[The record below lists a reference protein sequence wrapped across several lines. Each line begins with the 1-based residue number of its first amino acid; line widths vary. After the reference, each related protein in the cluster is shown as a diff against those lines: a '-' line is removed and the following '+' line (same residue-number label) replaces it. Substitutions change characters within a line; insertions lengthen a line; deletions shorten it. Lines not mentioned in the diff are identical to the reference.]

1 MPLINPIAIIKKWAN
16 GTTNPADVVLP
27 PVATSN
33 TVANQEIGLPPS
45 QEQDP
50 AVGGQ
55 YVKRAEMNGIF
66 KLYSEHIE
74 FINKGGSYTFNND
87 IANAGGY
94 SQGATLWSDYYKRF
108 VTSLKDNNTD
118 NFVTDVNK
126 IDGISWGFTELSDY
140 INIPEIPI
148 TADLT
153 TNGTEIVVYCGKS
166 PQQSGAATNVA
177 TYNAKIKF
185 ALKNSGGN
193 GAMYSLSFM
202 GNPIYKLHNG
212 QFLLNN
218 YTTNILLENNYNSAV
233 LEIKTY
239 GGNLGVISEK
249 PTDYIFI
256 VLKVI
261 SHSTDWINPFY
272 LSDVCIEGIG
282 TVLPVI
288 GKTLTEANNILG
300 TNNVLQ
306 NQEPKILY
314 FPSIIDKSTG
324 ININNSNLINLNTNN
339 FTINNMLI
347 TRTKKLTT
355 EGDYGV
361 VGNITAIKIN
371 FKQNPANNEIVYL
384 IHCDFVVFDWAL
396 IAKYLYMPDYGV
408 DAGNIDFGSRIGAN
422 ESFGS
427 GSVVANEPS
436 QIFAGS
442 CGFRYSN
449 QNIPEKNRLSWES
462 SATNGTGRFHI
473 TFYANSLNNNF

>member
-55 YVKRAEMNGIF
+55 YVKRAEINGIF

-153 TNGTEIVVYCGKS
+153 TNGTEIVVYCGKK
-166 PQQSGAATNVA
+166 QFTNNGVF
-177 TYNAKIKF
+177 NIKIKF
-185 ALKNSGGN
+185 ALKNSGDYGV
-193 GAMYSLSFM
+193 MYSLSFM
-202 GNPIYKLHNG
+202 GNPRYKFQNA
-212 QFLLNN
+212 QYILNN
-218 YTTNILLENNYNSAV
+218 YSTNILLADNYTGAT

-239 GGNLGVISEK
+239 GGNLGTISEK
-249 PTDYIFI
+249 ASDYII
-256 VLKVI
+256 ITLKVI
-261 SHSTDWINPFY
+261 AQPTGRTDWQNPFT

-282 TVLPVI
+282 TVLPII
-288 GKTLTEANNILG
+288 GKTLTEANTILG
-300 TNNVLQ
+300 TNNIPQ

-324 ININNSNLINLNTNN
+324 ININNNNLINLNTNN
-339 FTINNMLI
+339 FTINSMPV
-347 TRTKKLTT
+347 TRTKKLIVSIP
-355 EGDYGV
+355 EV

-371 FKQNPANNEIVYL
+371 FKQTPANNEIVYL
-384 IHCDFVVFDWAL
+384 IHCDFVVFNFL
-396 IAKYLYMPDYGV
+396 TGGIYMPNYGI
-408 DAGNIDFGSRIGAN
+408 DAGNIDFGDGLGKN

-427 GSVVANEPS
+427 GSVFDIPTPVTA
-436 QIFAGS
+436 FCA
-442 CGFRYSN
+442 FRYSS
-449 QNIPEKNRLSWES
+449 QNIPEKNRLSWQS
-462 SATNGTGRFHI
+462 LATNGTGRFHI